1 MNIESTASFETIES
15 VQEYIALLI
24 QAISESQEAIAADI
38 RTQGA
43 CASPRN
49 LEALNLIVYNLTKL
63 SVHVKRSHRILN
75 DLRTLRRL
83 LHSERSK
90 TEIAA

>member
-1 MNIESTASFETIES
+1 METQYMAPFETIES
-15 VQEYIALLI
+15 AQEYIALLI
-24 QAISESQEAIAADI
+24 QAVSDSQKAVAADV
-38 RTQGA
+38 RAQAPT
-43 CASPRN
+43 ASRRR
-49 LEALNLIVYNLTKL
+49 LETLNLIVYNLDKL

-83 LHSERSK
+83 LHSERSR

>member
-1 MNIESTASFETIES
+1 METQYMAPFETIES
-15 VQEYIALLI
+15 AQEYIALLI
-24 QAISESQEAIAADI
+24 QAVSDSQKTVAADV
-38 RTQGA
+38 RAQAPT
-43 CASPRN
+43 ASRRR
-49 LEALNLIVYNLTKL
+49 LETLNLIVYNLDKL

-83 LHSERSK
+83 LHSKRSR

>member
-15 VQEYIALLI
+15 AQEYIALLT
-24 QAISESQEAIAADI
+24 QAVSDSKEAMAADI
-38 RTQGA
+38 RAQAPT
-43 CASPRN
+43 ASSRR
-49 LEALNLIVYNLTKL
+49 LETLNLIVYNLEKL
-63 SVHVKRSHRILN
+63 SVHVKRSHQILN